1 VNQDNGR
8 RSVSR
13 RMALTLLGAAVPALA
28 LSTNEAWASKMS
40 QRAARYQ
47 DTPKNGKD
55 CKGCKFFE
63 APSDCK
69 LVEGSISPNGWCI
82 LWQAA

>member
-1 VNQDNGR
+1 
-8 RSVSR
+8 
-13 RMALTLLGAAVPALA
+13 MALTLLGAAVPALA
-28 LSTNEAWASKMS
+28 LSTNEAWASKM
-40 QRAARYQ
+40 
-47 DTPKNGKD
+47 PKNGKD